1 MKKSLGRLTV
11 LAGSL
16 AVAIICT
23 GGLGVGRADSGKKSP
38 VKFEAGQLW
47 RYQTRASEPKSRV
60 LIQRVEHNERLGE
73 IVHIRVT
80 NIKFKGPNGG
90 DFQVLPH
97 LPYSGS
103 ALRKSLTELE
113 SSGNSVPSDYLEG
126 YRVWREAFDAG
137 KGGVFTLDVASVLD
151 GMEKG
156 VSK

>member
-1 MKKSLGRLTV
+1 LTRRCSWRAAR

-23 GGLGVGRADSGKKSP
+23 RGLGVGRADIGKKSP

-47 RYQTRASEPKSRV
+47 RYQTRAKEPKSRI
-60 LIQRVEHNERLGE
+60 LIQRVEHNEKLGE
-73 IVHIRVT
+73 IVHVRVT
-80 NIKFKGPNGG
+80 NLKFKGPYGNVV
-90 DFQVLPH
+90 VLPH
-97 LPYSGS
+97 LPYSGT
-103 ALRKSLTELE
+103 ALRMSLTELE

-126 YRVWREAFDAG
+126 YTVWREAFDAG